1 MTETTGRV
9 RAGWTVAV
17 FAFVALEGAVL
28 QMRGAVVPAL
38 RETFGAPASLV
49 GLVAPAGTVGFV
61 VTVALAGAL
70 AGRLG
75 TRRLLF
81 VGAAGAGA
89 GVLAMGLAPSF
100 STFLLALLL
109 RGAFGG
115 AGRGS
120 DRPLLSHLYPEARG
134 RLFGYYDT
142 TWAVGAAV
150 GPLAVAAALRVGD
163 WRLAYWAVAALFV
176 PVAALVAVLPAP
188 DAAGDDPLDLA
199 AARRVVRD
207 PGVATMALG
216 LFLAVGVEGGLFTW
230 LTTFAGDR
238 LPGSLR
244 AASLSVLLVAYVPG
258 RLLAGRLVARVG
270 PLRLSAALAAGTLA
284 ALAYTL
290 VAEGLAV
297 LAGLFVVGAT
307 LSGQFPTLLT
317 HATERV
323 PEHSAPVN
331 ALSQVVGAA
340 AIALV
345 PFAMGF
351 VVEGRGVG
359 AAMGLLLVPLAALVV
374 VAGGR
379 SVARGQ
385 QAQ

>member
-1 MTETTGRV
+1 MTDRT

-38 RETFGAPASLV
+38 RATFDAPASLV
-49 GLVAPAGTVGFV
+49 GLVAPAGTAGFV

-75 TRRLLF
+75 ARRLLF
-81 VGAAGAGA
+81 VGVVGAGAGA
-89 GVLAMGLAPSF
+89 LAMGLAPSF
-100 STFLLALLL
+100 ALFLGALLV

-120 DRPLLSHLYPEARG
+120 DRPILSHLYPEARG

-163 WRLAYWAVAALFV
+163 WRLAYGVVAALFA
-176 PVAALVAVLPAP
+176 PVAALVAFLPTP
-188 DAAGDDPLDLA
+188 DVVGDDPFDVA
-199 AARRVVRD
+199 AALRVVRD
-207 PGVATMALG
+207 PGVATMAVG

-230 LTTFAGDR
+230 LTTFAGAR
-238 LPGSLR
+238 LPDSLR

-258 RLLAGRLVARVG
+258 RLLAGRLVDRTG
-270 PLRLSAALAAGTLA
+270 PLRLSAALAAGSFL

-290 VAEGLAV
+290 VVAEGLAV
-297 LAGLFVVGAT
+297 LVGLFAVGAT

-340 AIALV
+340 GIAAV

-359 AAMGLLLVPLAALVV
+359 AAMGLLLVPLAALAA
-374 VAGGR
+374 VAGVR
-379 SVARGQ
+379 ALARGQ